1 VSAFLAVLPSL
12 ALVVLLAAVGVLQFR
27 ETRRGR
33 RDADPPAPVTE
44 PPPPLPPPLAR
55 HPARRRGVPGLPV
68 DGEPLS
74 EEDLAEYTAIMMR
87 PTTRDQGRRPR

>member
-1 VSAFLAVLPSL
+1 MSAFLAVLPSL
-12 ALVVLLAAVGVLQFR
+12 ALVVLLAAVGVSQFR

-33 RDADPPAPVTE
+33 RDAGPPAPVTE
-44 PPPPLPPPLAR
+44 PPPPPAR

-74 EEDLAEYTAIMMR
+74 EEDLAEYTAIMTR
-87 PTTRDQGRRPR
+87 PTTKERRPE

>member
-1 VSAFLAVLPSL
+1 MSAFLAVLPSL

-44 PPPPLPPPLAR
+44 PPPPLPAR

-87 PTTRDQGRRPR
+87 PTTKERRPE

>member
-1 VSAFLAVLPSL
+1 MSAFLAVLPSL

-33 RDADPPAPVTE
+33 RGADPPAPVTE
-44 PPPPLPPPLAR
+44 PPPPPPAR